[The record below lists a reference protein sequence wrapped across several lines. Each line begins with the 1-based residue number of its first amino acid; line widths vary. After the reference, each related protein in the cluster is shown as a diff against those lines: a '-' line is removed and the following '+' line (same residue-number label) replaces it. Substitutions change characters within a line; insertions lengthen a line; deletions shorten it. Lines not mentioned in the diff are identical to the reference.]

1 MSRKAAITVF
11 RPREGVQRLWE
22 SSEYRPD
29 YIDAK
34 DAAVTFVDAP
44 GDRGT
49 EIHVEI
55 ERARRRASSARWSQ
69 KLTGREPRAKVKDD
83 LRRFKQHVETG
94 VIARSE
100 GAPEGEL
107 AERKLK
113 QRPAQPL
120 ERVRASRR
128 RVSDARERLVGPQ
141 HGPGRERPGPED
153 PQRARRDREDHL
165 DGDLRV
171 GPAPLRRLHPD
182 DEEGRHPR
190 PRVHG
195 RDRRDRQEVRRT
207 CRSATGWSCR
217 SRSPAA
223 TAGRASTSCTRCAR
237 TRTRTPGSPR
247 RCSATRPR
255 ASSATRTSPA
265 ATPAARRSTRGCP
278 TPTSGRSRSRT
289 T

>member
-1 MSRKAAITVF
+1 MSAKASITIF

-29 YIDAK
+29 YIDGT

-55 ERARRRASSARWSQ
+55 GDAPAGKLGEMVQ
-69 KLTGREPRAKVKDD
+69 KLAGKEPKAKVMDD

-120 ERVRASRR
+120 
-128 RVSDARERLVGPQ
+128 
-141 HGPGRERPGPED
+141 
-153 PQRARRDREDHL
+153 
-165 DGDLRV
+165 
-171 GPAPLRRLHPD
+171 
-182 DEEGRHPR
+182 DESEI
-190 PRVHG
+190 
-195 RDRRDRQEVRRT
+195 EK
-207 CRSATGWSCR
+207 
-217 SRSPAA
+217 
-223 TAGRASTSCTRCAR
+223 AGV
-237 TRTRTPGSPR
+237 
-247 RCSATRPR
+247 
-255 ASSATRTSPA
+255 
-265 ATPAARRSTRGCP
+265 
-278 TPTSGRSRSRT
+278 
-289 T
+289 